1 MDGPSRRAFV
11 TLLLVWATA
20 LTAAQAPVEQGQ
32 QLPPPPAPPKPV
44 IIHTV
49 VGEQQRFVTREGRP
63 RLMSAMTPV
72 GVPADNP
79 PTDEKAALG
88 KRLFFDKI
96 LSNDRTVSCATCHDP
111 ERAFADTKALAV
123 GISGRIGKRHS
134 PSLINRAFGRA
145 HFWDGRAATLEAQV
159 VQPISDRNE
168 MDLPLED
175 AVARLAGDR
184 SYRDAFQSVFGQ
196 PASGDN
202 LGRALATYLRTI
214 RSTDSPYDRF
224 VAGATDAMTTD
235 QQQGLQI
242 FRAKA
247 RCIFCHTEPLFTD
260 EQFQNTG
267 VAWLADASSY
277 QDDGRF
283 MVSNQQRDRGKFKTP
298 TLREIA
304 LTAPYMHDGSL
315 ATLEDVVDFYDKGGR
330 PNPNLFPILRPIGL
344 TPVEKQQLIRFL
356 ESLSGTVTG
365 K

>member
-1 MDGPSRRAFV
+1 MGGPSRRAFV
-11 TLLLVWATA
+11 TLLFVWATA
-20 LTAAQAPVEQGQ
+20 LTAAQSPVEQSQ
-32 QLPPPPAPPKPV
+32 QLPPPPAPPKPIV
-44 IIHTV
+44 VHTV
-49 VGEQQRFVTREGRP
+49 VGEPQRFVTREVRP
-63 RLMSAMTPV
+63 RLMSAMTPL
-72 GVPADNP
+72 GVPADNQ
-79 PTDEKAALG
+79 PTDEKVALG
-88 KRLFFDKI
+88 RRLFFDKI

-123 GISGRIGKRHS
+123 GVSGRVGKRHS

-175 AVARLAGDR
+175 AVARVAGDR
-184 SYRDAFQSVFGQ
+184 TYREAFQSVFGR
-196 PASGDN
+196 PVSGED

-224 VAGATDAMTTD
+224 VAGATDAMTPD

-242 FRAKA
+242 FRTKA
-247 RCIFCHTEPLFTD
+247 RCTFCHAEPLFTD

-267 VAWLADASSY
+267 VAWQAESTSY
-277 QDDGRF
+277 LDDGRF

-304 LTAPYMHDGSL
+304 RTAPYMHDGSL

-330 PNPNLFPILRPIGL
+330 PNQNLFPLIRPIGL
-344 TPVEKQQLIRFL
+344 TPTEKQQLIKFL
-356 ESLSGTVTG
+356 EALSGTVTG